1 VTNSW
6 TQTFIPLVRL
16 FIHGAA
22 FDDAL
27 DQIRG
32 ETNMSSS
39 ELYFCAIAA
48 QAHAE
53 QQERAK
59 MGTKG

>member
-1 VTNSW
+1 
-6 TQTFIPLVRL
+6 VRL

-39 ELYFCAIAA
+39 ELYFCVNR
-48 QAHAE
+48 
-53 QQERAK
+53 RA
-59 MGTKG
+59 GTRWTTRTCEDGNKRL

>member
-1 VTNSW
+1 
-6 TQTFIPLVRL
+6 
-16 FIHGAA
+16 
-22 FDDAL
+22 
-27 DQIRG
+27 G

-53 QQERAK
+53 QQEHAK
-59 MGTKG
+59 MGQKVDTRIQM

>member
-1 VTNSW
+1 MTNSW
-6 TQTFIPLVRL
+6 TQTFIHLANLFVRGVV
-16 FIHGAA
+16 FN
-22 FDDAL
+22 DAL
-27 DQIRG
+27 DQVRG

-53 QQERAK
+53 QQEHAK

>member
-1 VTNSW
+1 
-6 TQTFIPLVRL
+6 L